1 MKMFKLLLMFENLTN
16 KLETIFKKLKGY
28 GKLNEDNIKEAL
40 REVRIAL
47 LEADVNLNVVK
58 EFIEKIKIRAVGQ
71 EVMSSL
77 TPGQQVVKIVNEELT
92 TMLGGTNSGI
102 ALVSKPPIIIMMVGL
117 QGSGKTTTSA
127 KLARRFLKEG
137 QLPLLVAADIYRPA
151 AIEQLNILGK
161 ELGIP
166 VFNGNGANNPID
178 ICKRSLAEALEKGCR
193 SIVID
198 TAGRLH
204 IDEELMQELKNI
216 KDEIKPH
223 EILFVADAMTGQDAV
238 NVAKTFNEHIGIDG
252 IVLTKMDGDA
262 RGGAALSIRSVT
274 GKPIKFIGIG
284 EKLDQ
289 LEQFYPDRIASRIL
303 GMGDVL
309 SLIEKAQ
316 DSFNQEAAQKMQK
329 KLRED
334 SFTLEDFRDQLSQIR
349 KLGPIEQIVSMIP
362 GMGKVKVGEENE
374 KELVRIAAII
384 DSMTRKEK
392 NNHTIIN
399 GSRKKRIAK
408 GSGTEVWEVNRL
420 LKQFVQMK
428 KMMRQFSKPGFMKKF
443 GMPNQLMGNGRGMFP
458 FFLSLVL

>member
-1 MKMFKLLLMFENLTN
+1 MKMLKLLFMFENLTN
-16 KLETIFKKLKGY
+16 KLETIFKKLRGY

-40 REVRIAL
+40 REIRIAL

-216 KDEIKPH
+216 KGEIKPH

-334 SFTLEDFRDQLSQIR
+334 SFTLEDFRDQLSQIK
-349 KLGPIEQIVSMIP
+349 KLGPIEQIVGMIP
-362 GMGKVKVGEENE
+362 GMGKMKVGEENE

-458 FFLSLVL
+458 F

>member
-1 MKMFKLLLMFENLTN
+1 MKMLKLLFMFENLTN
-16 KLETIFKKLKGY
+16 KLETIFKKLRGY

-40 REVRIAL
+40 REIRIAL

-216 KDEIKPH
+216 KGKIKPH

-334 SFTLEDFRDQLSQIR
+334 SFTLEDFRDQLSQIK
-349 KLGPIEQIVSMIP
+349 KLGPIEQIVGMIP
-362 GMGKVKVGEENE
+362 GMGKMKVGEENE

-443 GMPNQLMGNGRGMFP
+443 GMPNQLMGNGKGMFP
-458 FFLSLVL
+458 F

>member
-58 EFIEKIKIRAVGQ
+58 VFIEKIKVRAIGQ

-92 TMLGGTNSGI
+92 TVLGGTNSSI
-102 ALVSKPPIIIMMVGL
+102 ALVSKPPTIIMMVGL

-127 KLARRFLKEG
+127 KLARRLLKDG
-137 QLPLLVAADIYRPA
+137 QLPLLVAADVYRPA

-166 VFNGNGANNPID
+166 VFNGNRTNNPID

-458 FFLSLVL
+458 F

>member
-1 MKMFKLLLMFENLTN
+1 MFENLTN
-16 KLETIFKKLKGY
+16 KLDTIFKKLRGY
-28 GKLNEDNIKEAL
+28 GKLNEDNIKDAL

-58 EFIEKIKIRAVGQ
+58 EFIENIRIRAIGQ

-77 TPGQQVVKIVNEELT
+77 TPGQQIVKIVNEELT
-92 TMLGGTNSGI
+92 SMLGGVNSRI
-102 ALVSKPPIIIMMVGL
+102 AIASKPPTIIMIAGL

-127 KLARRFLKEG
+127 KLARRLSKDG

-161 ELGIP
+161 ELDIP
-166 VFNGNGANNPID
+166 VFNGNGTNNPIE
-178 ICKRSLAEALEKGCR
+178 ICKRALSEAVEKGCR

-216 KDEIKPH
+216 KSEIKPH

-238 NVAKTFNEHIGIDG
+238 NVAKTFNDQIGIDG
-252 IVLTKMDGDA
+252 IILTKLDGDA
-262 RGGAALSIRSVT
+262 RGGAALSIRFVT

-289 LEQFYPDRIASRIL
+289 LESFHPDRVASRIL

-334 SFTLEDFRDQLSQIR
+334 SFTLEDFRDQLNQIR

-362 GMGKVKVGEENE
+362 GMGKMKVNE
-374 KELVRIAAII
+374 KSENDLVRITAII
-384 DSMTRKEK
+384 DSMTRKER

-458 FFLSLVL
+458 L

>member
-16 KLETIFKKLKGY
+16 KLETIFKKLRGY
-28 GKLNEDNIKEAL
+28 GRLNEDNIKDAL

-58 EFIEKIKIRAVGQ
+58 EFIEKIKVRAVGQ

-92 TMLGGTNSGI
+92 TMLGGTNNSI
-102 ALVSKPPIIIMMVGL
+102 ALASKPPTIIMMVGL

-127 KLARRFLKEG
+127 KLARRLLKEG
-137 QLPLLVAADIYRPA
+137 QLPLLVAADVYRPA

-166 VFNGNGANNPID
+166 VFNGNGTNNPVD

-216 KDEIKPH
+216 KSETKPH

-238 NVAKTFNEHIGIDG
+238 NIAKTFNEHVGIDG
-252 IVLTKMDGDA
+252 IILTKMDGDA

-362 GMGKVKVGEENE
+362 GMGKMKVGEENE

-384 DSMTRKEK
+384 DSMTKKER

-399 GSRKKRIAK
+399 GGRKKRIAK

-428 KMMRQFSKPGFMKKF
+428 KMMRQFSKPGFMKKL
-443 GMPNQLMGNGRGMFP
+443 GMSNQLMGNGRGMFP
-458 FFLSLVL
+458 F

>member
-1 MKMFKLLLMFENLTN
+1 MKMFKLLVMFENLTN

-28 GKLNEDNIKEAL
+28 GKLNEDNIKNAL

-58 EFIEKIKIRAVGQ
+58 EFVEKIKVRAVGQ

-92 TMLGGTNSGI
+92 TMLGGTNNSI
-102 ALVSKPPIIIMMVGL
+102 ALASKPPTIIMMVGL

-127 KLARRFLKEG
+127 KLARRLLKEG
-137 QLPLLVAADIYRPA
+137 QLPLLVAADVYRPA

-166 VFNGNGANNPID
+166 VFNENGTNNPVD

-216 KDEIKPH
+216 KSEIKPH

-238 NVAKTFNEHIGIDG
+238 NVAKTFNEHVGIDG

-316 DSFNQEAAQKMQK
+316 DSINQDAAQKIQK

-384 DSMTRKEK
+384 DSMTKKER

-408 GSGTEVWEVNRL
+408 GSGTEVWEINRL

-458 FFLSLVL
+458 L

>member
-1 MKMFKLLLMFENLTN
+1 MKMLKLLFMFENLTN
-16 KLETIFKKLKGY
+16 KLETIFKKLRGY

-40 REVRIAL
+40 REIRIAL

-216 KDEIKPH
+216 KGEIKPH

-334 SFTLEDFRDQLSQIR
+334 SFTLEDFRDQLSQIK
-349 KLGPIEQIVSMIP
+349 KLGPIEQIVGMIP
-362 GMGKVKVGEENE
+362 GMGKMKVGEENE

-443 GMPNQLMGNGRGMFP
+443 GMPNQLIGNGRGMFP
-458 FFLSLVL
+458 F

>member
-1 MKMFKLLLMFENLTN
+1 MKMFKLLVMFENLTN

-28 GKLNEDNIKEAL
+28 GKLNEDNIKDAL

-58 EFIEKIKIRAVGQ
+58 EFVEKIKVRAVGQ

-92 TMLGGTNSGI
+92 TMLGGTNNSI
-102 ALVSKPPIIIMMVGL
+102 ALASKPPTIIMMVGL

-127 KLARRFLKEG
+127 KLARRLLKEG
-137 QLPLLVAADIYRPA
+137 QLPLLVAADVYRPA

-166 VFNGNGANNPID
+166 VFNENGTNNPVD

-216 KDEIKPH
+216 KSEIKPH

-238 NVAKTFNEHIGIDG
+238 NVAKTFNEHVGIDG

-274 GKPIKFIGIG
+274 GRPIKFIGIG

-316 DSFNQEAAQKMQK
+316 DSINQDAAQKIQK

-384 DSMTRKEK
+384 DSMTKKER

-408 GSGTEVWEVNRL
+408 GSGTEVWEINRL

-458 FFLSLVL
+458 L

>member
-1 MKMFKLLLMFENLTN
+1 MKMLKLLFMFENLTN
-16 KLETIFKKLKGY
+16 KLETIFKKLRGY

-58 EFIEKIKIRAVGQ
+58 VFIEKIKVRAIGQ

-216 KDEIKPH
+216 KGEIKPH

-334 SFTLEDFRDQLSQIR
+334 SFTLEDFRDQLSQIK
-349 KLGPIEQIVSMIP
+349 KLGPIEQIVGMIP
-362 GMGKVKVGEENE
+362 GMGKMKVGEENE

-443 GMPNQLMGNGRGMFP
+443 GMPNQLMGNGKGMFP
-458 FFLSLVL
+458 F

>member
-1 MKMFKLLLMFENLTN
+1 MKMLKLLFMFENLTN
-16 KLETIFKKLKGY
+16 KLETIFKKLRGY

-40 REVRIAL
+40 REIRIAL

-198 TAGRLH
+198 TARRF
-204 IDEELMQELKNI
+204 LK
-216 KDEIKPH
+216 EGQLPF
-223 EILFVADAMTGQDAV
+223 LVAAD
-238 NVAKTFNEHIGIDG
+238 IY
-252 IVLTKMDGDA
+252 
-262 RGGAALSIRSVT
+262 RPAAI
-274 GKPIKFIGIG
+274 
-284 EKLDQ
+284 EQ
-289 LEQFYPDRIASRIL
+289 LNIL
-303 GMGDVL
+303 G
-309 SLIEKAQ
+309 
-316 DSFNQEAAQKMQK
+316 
-329 KLRED
+329 
-334 SFTLEDFRDQLSQIR
+334 
-349 KLGPIEQIVSMIP
+349 
-362 GMGKVKVGEENE
+362 
-374 KELVRIAAII
+374 KELGIPVF
-384 DSMTRKEK
+384 
-392 NNHTIIN
+392 N
-399 GSRKKRIAK
+399 
-408 GSGTEVWEVNRL
+408 
-420 LKQFVQMK
+420 
-428 KMMRQFSKPGFMKKF
+428 
-443 GMPNQLMGNGRGMFP
+443 GNGANNPIDICKR
-458 FFLSLVL
+458 SLAEALEKGC

>member
-1 MKMFKLLLMFENLTN
+1 MKMFKLLFMFENLTN
-16 KLETIFKKLKGY
+16 KLDTIFKKLRGY
-28 GKLNEDNIKEAL
+28 GRLNEDNIKDAL
-40 REVRIAL
+40 REIRIAL

-58 EFIEKIKIRAVGQ
+58 EFVEKIKVRAVGQ

-92 TMLGGTNSGI
+92 TMLGGTNNSI
-102 ALVSKPPIIIMMVGL
+102 ALASKPPTIIMMVGL

-127 KLARRFLKEG
+127 KLARRLLKEG
-137 QLPLLVAADIYRPA
+137 QLPLLVAADVYRPA

-166 VFNGNGANNPID
+166 VFNENGTNNPVD

-216 KDEIKPH
+216 KSEIKPH

-316 DSFNQEAAQKMQK
+316 DSFNQDAAQKIQK

-384 DSMTRKEK
+384 DSMTKKER

-443 GMPNQLMGNGRGMFP
+443 GMSNQLMGNGRGMFP
-458 FFLSLVL
+458 L

>member
-1 MKMFKLLLMFENLTN
+1 MKMLKLLFMFENLTN
-16 KLETIFKKLKGY
+16 KLETIFKKLRGY

-40 REVRIAL
+40 REIRIAL

-458 FFLSLVL
+458 F

>member
-1 MKMFKLLLMFENLTN
+1 MKMLKLLFMFENLTN
-16 KLETIFKKLKGY
+16 KLETIFKKLRGY

-40 REVRIAL
+40 REIRIAL

-216 KDEIKPH
+216 KGEIKPH

-334 SFTLEDFRDQLSQIR
+334 SFTLEDFRDQLSQIK
-349 KLGPIEQIVSMIP
+349 KLGPIEQIVGMIP
-362 GMGKVKVGEENE
+362 GMGKMKVGEENE

-443 GMPNQLMGNGRGMFP
+443 GMPNQLMGNGKGMFP
-458 FFLSLVL
+458 F